1 MKKTAI
7 IIITLIHVLA
17 TNAENGSELW
27 LRGRRNYNTA
37 HIKTTD
43 RSATAMA
50 AVKELSVY
58 WHGQP
63 ISLIKDKDMPD
74 NDGFAIES
82 TKKDKRLTIRAR
94 RSSGLLYGAY
104 ELLRMQGTGRNDTDI
119 SIRQTPA
126 FRYRIIRHDT
136 SRTTNGGQECDGPDS
151 RMWNE
156 INGSKGTMSLNLK
169 EKLTLYCRASA
180 STGIN
185 GIALTDR
192 NCRAMT
198 AGNGDIDKVKVIAD
212 LFRIYGIKIYLATDL
227 SAITKLQT
235 TGNASTTGNDARQWL
250 KEKARE
256 IYRKIP
262 DFGGFI
268 INTYPEHGTSG
279 SGMRDITAEGTAML
293 AEALMPHKGI
303 VITEDHFHSLEN
315 DETCTPANT
324 GNSGNYGHTAAANMA
339 LMLSNGTSGDLPDWH
354 LTEKTDTAQAANIII
369 DLQPTVVLNGKS
381 HMPEW
386 LAPAWRRS
394 LGSTATT
401 QAVGITVTF
410 QTDDIDDIYRCC
422 MTSANWYASGRLAW
436 NPSLPSDSIAAEWLC
451 LTFSTDTAFVKPMA
465 RVLEDTPE
473 TSLDDIRSHVSTWQR
488 MRPYVDKIRFDKIS
502 AALGRQ
508 LKDAEEWINECVR
521 VFKAHI
527 RRSQQPCMDMSLPSS
542 CCPKACRPPFS
553 GKITYYAYPYSAI
566 IPEHGMR
573 KQDKSRFPGKPVR
586 LFNLKNNNYVNQHL
600 PFSDYPAENCASHQN
615 TRFSGAQLTC

>member
-1 MKKTAI
+1 MKRTAI

-27 LRGRRNYNTA
+27 LRGRRNYNTV

-43 RSATAMA
+43 RSAIAMA

-63 ISLIKDKDMPD
+63 VILMKDKDMPD
-74 NDGFAIES
+74 NDGFIIES
-82 TKKDKRLTIRAR
+82 ARKDKKLTIRAR

-104 ELLRMQGTGRNDTDI
+104 ELLRMQDTGRNDTDI
-119 SIRQTPA
+119 NIRQTPA

-136 SRTTNGGQECDGPDS
+136 ARTDKDGQAYDGPDS

-169 EKLTLYCRASA
+169 ERLTLYCRANA

-198 AGNGDIDKVKVIAD
+198 SGSDYINKVKVIAD
-212 LFRIYGIKIYLATDL
+212 LFRIYGIKTYLATDL

-235 TGNASTTGNDARQWL
+235 TGNANTTDNAARQWL

-279 SGMRDITAEGTAML
+279 TDMRNRTAEETAML

-303 VITEDHFHSLEN
+303 VITENHFYGSEN
-315 DETCTPANT
+315 DENCTPVNT
-324 GNSGNYGHTAAANMA
+324 GNSSNYGHATAANTAVI
-339 LMLSNGTSGDLPDWH
+339 LRRGTSGDLKDRRCA
-354 LTEKTDTAQAANIII
+354 EKTDTAQTANIII
-369 DLQPTVVLNGKS
+369 DLQPTVGTNDKS

-386 LAPAWRRS
+386 LAPAWHKS
-394 LGSTATT
+394 LGNTATA
-401 QAVGITVTF
+401 QAVGITITF
-410 QTDDIDDIYRCC
+410 LTDGIDDIHLRS

-451 LTFSTDTAFVKPMA
+451 QTFSTDTAFVRPMT
-465 RVLEDTPE
+465 RVLENTPE
-473 TSLDDIRSHVSTWQR
+473 ASLDDIRSHVSTWKR
-488 MRPYVDKIRFDKIS
+488 MRPYVDKIRFENIS
-502 AALGRQ
+502 TALGRQ

-521 VFKAHI
+521 VFKAYI
-527 RRSQQPCMDMSLPSS
+527 RRSHQPYIDISLPAS

-553 GKITYYAYPYSAI
+553 GKITSCAYPYSAI
-566 IPEHGMR
+566 IPAHGIR
-573 KQDKSRFPGKPVR
+573 KQNILRCPGKPVR
-586 LFNLKNNNYVNQHL
+586 LFNLKNNNYVNRHL
-600 PFSDYPAENCASHQN
+600 SFSDYTGKNCALHQN
-615 TRFSGAQLTC
+615 TRF

>member
-1 MKKTAI
+1 MKRTAI
-7 IIITLIHVLA
+7 IIITLINVLA

-27 LRGRRNYNTA
+27 LRSRRNDRTA

-63 ISLIKDKDMPD
+63 IILMKDKGMPD
-74 NDGFAIES
+74 NDGFIIES
-82 TKKDKRLTIRAR
+82 ARKDKRLAIRAR

-104 ELLRMQGTGRNDTDI
+104 ELLRMQDTGRNDTDI
-119 SIRQTPA
+119 NIRQTPA

-136 SRTTNGGQECDGPDS
+136 TRTDKDEQAYDDPDS

-169 EKLTLYCRASA
+169 EKMTLYCRANA

-198 AGNGDIDKVKVIAD
+198 SGSDYINKVKVIAD
-212 LFRIYGIKIYLATDL
+212 LFRIYGIKTYLATDL
-227 SAITKLQT
+227 SAITKLQI
-235 TGNASTTGNDARQWL
+235 TGNTNTTDNSARQWL

-279 SGMRDITAEGTAML
+279 TDMRNRTAEETAML
-293 AEALMPHKGI
+293 AEALMPHKGL
-303 VITEDHFHSLEN
+303 VITENHFYGSEN
-315 DETCTPANT
+315 DETCTPVNT
-324 GNSGNYGHTAAANMA
+324 GNSNNYGHTAAANTA
-339 LMLSNGTSGDLPDWH
+339 VMLRRGTSGG
-354 LTEKTDTAQAANIII
+354 LTEGRCAEKTDTAQAANIII
-369 DLQPTVVLNGKS
+369 SLQPTVGPNDKS

-386 LAPAWRRS
+386 LAPAWHKS

-401 QAVGITVTF
+401 QAVGIIITSPADGS
-410 QTDDIDDIYRCC
+410 DDIHQLS

-436 NPSLPSDSIAAEWLC
+436 APSLPSDSIAAEWLC
-451 LTFSTDTAFVKPMA
+451 QTFSTDTAFVRPMT
-465 RVLEDTPE
+465 RVLESTPE
-473 TSLDDIRSHVSTWQR
+473 ASLDDIRSHVSTWKR
-488 MRPYVDKIRFDKIS
+488 MRPYVDKTRFEKIS
-502 AALGRQ
+502 AALEEQ

-521 VFKAHI
+521 MFKAYI
-527 RRSQQPCMDMSLPSS
+527 RRPHQPYTGISLPSS
-542 CCPKACRPPFS
+542 CSLKACRHRFQ
-553 GKITYYAYPYSAI
+553 A
-566 IPEHGMR
+566 
-573 KQDKSRFPGKPVR
+573 KQ
-586 LFNLKNNNYVNQHL
+586 L
-600 PFSDYPAENCASHQN
+600 PMHTLP
-615 TRFSGAQLTC
+615 LP